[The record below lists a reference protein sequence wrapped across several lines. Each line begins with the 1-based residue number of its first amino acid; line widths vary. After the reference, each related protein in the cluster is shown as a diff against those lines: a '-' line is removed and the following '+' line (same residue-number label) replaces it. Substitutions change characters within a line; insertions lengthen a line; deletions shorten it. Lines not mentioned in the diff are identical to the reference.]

1 MHRVPSFRVSR
12 NSQEELVRES
22 QTDVGKSKGVSA
34 VFRFLVRNIYFE
46 MFVVCSVRIYDEGHI
61 TNTRCHLTEQCSFS
75 LPRRLTESEITEFR
89 IDSQSFVL
97 KDCNIIVN

>member
-34 VFRFLVRNIYFE
+34 VFRFLVRNIYFK
-46 MFVVCSVRIYDEGHI
+46 MFVVCSVRIYDKDTSQI
-61 TNTRCHLTEQCSFS
+61 RDVISPNNVVFPHLG
-75 LPRRLTESEITEFR
+75 
-89 IDSQSFVL
+89 D
-97 KDCNIIVN
+97 